1 MLNFSDLSL
10 RRGKRVLFTGATFSL
25 FRGEKV
31 GVTGE
36 NGSGKSSLLELV
48 RGELTPEAGSFDMP
62 SQLAI
67 AYVSQELDASE
78 REAIEFVLDGD
89 PELRAIEA
97 QLAKAEQ
104 ADDGVLL
111 GHLHGN
117 YAAIGGYDAT
127 SRAATLMDGLGFDSN
142 DERRPVSAFSGGWRV
157 RLNVARALMCRSD
170 LLLLDEPTNHLDL
183 DAIVW
188 LEGWLIA
195 YPGTLLLISH
205 DREFLDRV
213 VNRVVNIEHAEAH
226 AYRGNYS
233 SFEEQRATEL
243 SQQAAL
249 YARQQREIKHM
260 ESFVERF
267 RAKASKARQAQSRL
281 KALERMQRIAP
292 AHVDSQFEFSF
303 ARPDKLPRPLLALER
318 QSAGYDGRAVIEGLK
333 LTIAPGDRV
342 ALLGRN
348 GAGKSTVM
356 KLLAGALTAMSGT
369 RTEARDLRIGYFA
382 QHQLE
387 QLKVTESPVE
397 HLSDCSEGMG
407 RRAPEADLRDFLAGF
422 GFRGDRVFEPVG
434 PFSGGEKA
442 RLVLALLAYQRP
454 NLLLLDEP
462 TNHLDLEMRQAL
474 AVALQEYE
482 GAVVLVSHDRH
493 LLRVVADELLLVH
506 GGAVEPFDGDL
517 EDYARWLSTSAAAQA
532 TVPAIEAATGV
543 APAATAA
550 TRPAGSA
557 IGGVARGTP
566 EARKQRKRAEAERR
580 AALGP
585 LKAALAKQER
595 ERLVAT
601 RSEIERE
608 LALPPADPAA
618 DRKRLMQ
625 LTQQQAQLNR
635 VIQGAESAWMEAAA
649 RLEALAAPQQDV
661 D

>member
-1 MLNFSDLSL
+1 
-10 RRGKRVLFTGATFSL
+10 
-25 FRGEKV
+25 
-31 GVTGE
+31 
-36 NGSGKSSLLELV
+36 
-48 RGELTPEAGSFDMP
+48 
-62 SQLAI
+62 
-67 AYVSQELDASE
+67 
-78 REAIEFVLDGD
+78 
-89 PELRAIEA
+89 
-97 QLAKAEQ
+97 
-104 ADDGVLL
+104 
-111 GHLHGN
+111 
-117 YAAIGGYDAT
+117 
-127 SRAATLMDGLGFDSN
+127 
-142 DERRPVSAFSGGWRV
+142 
-157 RLNVARALMCRSD
+157 
-170 LLLLDEPTNHLDL
+170 
-183 DAIVW
+183 
-188 LEGWLIA
+188 
-195 YPGTLLLISH
+195 
-205 DREFLDRV
+205 
-213 VNRVVNIEHAEAH
+213 VNIEHGKAR

-249 YARQQREIKHM
+249 FARQQREIRHM

-318 QSAGYDGRAVIEGLK
+318 QSAGYEGRAVIENLK

-356 KLLAGALTAMSGT
+356 KLLAGSLTALSGT

-387 QLKVTESPVE
+387 QLKVGESPVE
-397 HLSDCSEGMG
+397 HLSDCSFGLG

-482 GAVVLVSHDRH
+482 GAVVLVSHDRY
-493 LLRVVADELLLVH
+493 LLRVVADELRLVH
-506 GGAVEPFDGDL
+506 AGAVEPFDGDL

-532 TVPAIEAATGV
+532 TAPATEAASGTG
-543 APAATAA
+543 AGPAAA
-550 TRPAGSA
+550 
-557 IGGVARGTP
+557 VRGTP
-566 EARKQRKRAEAERR
+566 EARKQRKRVEAERR

-585 LKAALAKQER
+585 LKAALARQER
-595 ERLVAT
+595 ELERLVAT
-601 RSEIERE
+601 RSQIERE
-608 LALPPADPAA
+608 LALPPEGPDT

-625 LTQQQAQLNR
+625 LSEQQAKLSR
-635 VIQGAESAWMEAAA
+635 VIQGLESAWMEAAA
-649 RLEALAAPQQDV
+649 RLEALAASQQDV

>member
-1 MLNFSDLSL
+1 MLNFSNLSL
-10 RRGKRVLFTGATFSL
+10 RRGKRLLFADATFGL

-31 GVTGE
+31 GITGE
-36 NGSGKSSLLELV
+36 NGSGKSSLLGLV
-48 RGELTPEAGSFDMP
+48 RGELTPEGGSFEMP

-67 AYVSQELDASE
+67 AYVSQELAASE

-89 PELRAIEA
+89 PELRQIEA
-97 QLAKAEQ
+97 ALAAAEQ

-111 GHLHGN
+111 GELHGR
-117 YAAIGGYDAT
+117 YAGIGGYDAT
-127 SRAATLMDGLGFDSN
+127 SRAAQLMHGLGFDSA
-142 DERRPVSAFSGGWRV
+142 DEHRPVSAFSGGWRV
-157 RLNVARALMCRSD
+157 RLNVAQALMCRSD

-213 VNRVVNIEHAEAH
+213 VNRVVNIEHGKAR

-249 YARQQREIKHM
+249 YTRQQREIKHM

-292 AHVDSQFEFSF
+292 AHVDSEFEFSF
-303 ARPDKLPRPLLALER
+303 ARPAKLPRPLLALER
-318 QSAGYDGRAVIEGLK
+318 QSAGYDGRAVVAGVN
-333 LTIAPGDRV
+333 LTIGPGDRL

-356 KLLAGALTAMSGT
+356 KLLAGQIGALAGT

-387 QLKVTESPVE
+387 QLKVADSPLQ
-397 HLSDCSEGMG
+397 HLSDCSEALGK
-407 RRAPEADLRDFLAGF
+407 RAPEADLRDFLAGF
-422 GFRGDRVFEPVG
+422 GFRGDRVFEPVA

-482 GAVVLVSHDRH
+482 GEVVVVSHDRH

-506 GGAVEPFDGDL
+506 AGAVAPFDGDL
-517 EDYARWLSTSAAAQA
+517 EDYARWLSTSGEATAAAA
-532 TVPAIEAATGV
+532 PAVA
-543 APAATAA
+543 APAAPAA
-550 TRPAGSA
+550 PGAVAAPA
-557 IGGVARGTP
+557 RETP
-566 EARKQRKRAEAERR
+566 EARKQRKRVQAQRR
-580 AALGP
+580 SALGP
-585 LKAALAKQER
+585 LRAALAEQ
-595 ERLVAT
+595 
-601 RSEIERE
+601 ERE
-608 LALPPADPAA
+608 LAQLLAARSQIEHQLALPAVELAG
-618 DRKRLMQ
+618 DRKRLKE
-625 LTQQQAQLNR
+625 LALQQAELSR
-635 VIQGAESAWMEAAA
+635 LISGLESAWIEAAA
-649 RLEALAAPQQDV
+649 RLETLAAQQQDV